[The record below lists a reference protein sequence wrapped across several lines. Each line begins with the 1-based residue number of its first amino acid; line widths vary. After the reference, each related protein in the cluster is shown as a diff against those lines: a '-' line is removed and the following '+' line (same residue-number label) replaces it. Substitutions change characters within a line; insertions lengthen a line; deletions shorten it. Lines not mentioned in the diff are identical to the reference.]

1 MAAPAGAEVQMEVHM
16 VEVAVADT
24 NNSVSSKVNL
34 TSEGDAINSIFARIP
49 NISSDEGVDHHWFD
63 GNPVVTHEALNLL
76 H

>member
-1 MAAPAGAEVQMEVHM
+1 MAAPAGVEAQMEVHM
-16 VEVAVADT
+16 VAVADT
-24 NNSVSSKVNL
+24 NNSVSSKANL
-34 TSEGDAINSIFARIP
+34 TKEGDAINSISARIP